1 MSVAEMKLKAIG
13 QLEKLENENTVQQIL
28 SQLEKLV
35 NEETVNRSKKME
47 HIFEEA
53 VVQYGDV
60 LKKLAE

>member
-13 QLEKLENENTVQQIL
+13 QLEKLENENAVQQIL
-28 SQLEKLV
+28 LQLEKLV

-47 HIFEEA
+47 QIFEEA
-53 VVQYGDV
+53 IVQYGDV

>member
-13 QLEKLENENTVQQIL
+13 QLEKLENENAVQQIL

-47 HIFEEA
+47 QVFEEA